1 MFTSDQFESE
11 PCLNWSEIHLEA
23 NAKRNGDFELDYPN
37 VHPNNEI
44 T

>member
-11 PCLNWSEIHLEA
+11 PWLDWSEIHLKA
-23 NAKRNGDFELDYPN
+23 NAERNGGFELDYPN
-37 VHPNNEI
+37 VHPNTEV